1 MKPKMIQRRAGGS
14 IMPNSYKAG
23 PPATIGVTFTTFA
36 DVNKGSYVERVT
48 RDGLDLSRLVGASV
62 LIDHDA
68 SSVRNVIGVVL
79 AAKRDGTA
87 TLQLS
92 DRPDVAPIVADIAAG
107 VIRHI
112 SFEASVSQWRESVDP
127 QSRARIKTAV
137 RWTPHELSF
146 VAVPA
151 DPGAT
156 TRSQHMDP
164 ELENAPENPAIEAP
178 ANEPANVTRN
188 HAIRSLCR
196 TNGMTREFEDSLI
209 DADGDLIAAR
219 AAVNAELQRR
229 TPRIRATVGVDHT
242 DPAALMQRQIG
253 ALSARALGAAPK
265 DEEREF
271 AHLSIVEHADTLLQR
286 RGVATRGMPADQRI
300 QRAIGTGD
308 LPELLTGV
316 GNRSLLSAYQIA
328 ATPVVSL
335 LTVKKTLTDFRPAA
349 FLRAGEFDDGL
360 DLLTEHGEIKYTA
373 RTESKE
379 SIQLD
384 TYARGVNYTMR
395 AIINDDLGALTD
407 ATAQFGQKAAA
418 KDADVVLAVL
428 NANGGAGP
436 TMDDGNALFSVA
448 HNNYDATN
456 TPIDEDS
463 VSAAR
468 LAMRSIT
475 GMDGATL
482 LNIVP
487 KYLVVSKE
495 LETTAE
501 KFLASIAP
509 TTTPDV
515 NPFAGKLTLVV
526 EPRLSA
532 NEWQVWAD
540 PALAPVIALARLAG
554 REAPQIEQQQAW
566 TTWGVSFRCIHH
578 VAASAIGWR
587 GAYKFANGEDSNS
600 GV

>member
-1 MKPKMIQRRAGGS
+1 MTLKSIQRRAGGS
-14 IMPNSYKAG
+14 ITPNSYKAG
-23 PPATIGVTFTTFA
+23 PPATVGVTFTTFA
-36 DVNKGSYVERVT
+36 DVNKGSYIERVT
-48 RDGLDLSRLVGASV
+48 REGLDLSRLVGASV

-127 QSRARIKTAV
+127 KSRARVKTAE

-156 TRSQHMDP
+156 TRSHNMDP
-164 ELENAPENPAIEAP
+164 ELENAPEQPATETP
-178 ANEPANVTRN
+178 ANEPATVTRN
-188 HAIRSLCR
+188 QAIRSLCR
-196 TNGMTREFEDSLI
+196 QNRMTREFEDSLI
-209 DADGDLIAAR
+209 DGEGGLIEAR
-219 AAVNAELQRR
+219 AAVEAEIQRR
-229 TPRIRATVGVDHT
+229 TPRIRATVGVDHA
-242 DPAALMQRQIG
+242 DPAAIMQRQIG
-253 ALSARALGAAPK
+253 ALSARATGATPK
-265 DEEREF
+265 DDEREF
-271 AHLSIVEHADTLLQR
+271 AHLSIIEHADTCLQR
-286 RGVATRGMPADQRI
+286 RGISTRGMPADQRI

-316 GNRSLLSAYQIA
+316 GNRSLQTAYQLA
-328 ATPVVSL
+328 AAPVVQL
-335 LTVKKTLTDFRPAA
+335 AVKKTLTDFRPAS

-379 SIQLD
+379 TIQLD

-418 KDADVVLAVL
+418 KDADVLLAVL
-428 NANGGAGP
+428 NANAGAGP
-436 TMDDGNALFSVA
+436 QMDDGENLFSAA
-448 HNNYDATN
+448 HDNIDTGD
-456 TPIDEDS
+456 TPITVHS
-463 VSAAR
+463 VGAAR
-468 LAMRSIT
+468 LAMRSIVSA
-475 GMDGATL
+475 DGETL
-482 LNIVP
+482 LAVTP
-487 KYLVVSKE
+487 KYLVVGKG
-495 LETTAE
+495 LETKAE
-501 KFLASIAP
+501 QFLASINP
-509 TTTPDV
+509 TNNQDA
-515 NPFAGKLTLVV
+515 NPFAGKLTLMV
-526 EPRLSA
+526 EPRLA
-532 NEWQVWAD
+532 DYEWQIWAD
-540 PALAPVIALARLAG
+540 PAQAPVLALARLAG

-578 VAASAIGWR
+578 VAAAAIGWR
-587 GAYKFANGEDSNS
+587 GAYKFVNGQDSNS
-600 GV
+600 EV